1 MNRLGSMNVLVMKK
15 GLRKMVIPLT
25 QSTKKLDESGYYDHI
40 MTMNHGD
47 TLDIISGKT
56 WYMMGV
62 PIPCEAGSLGLLD
75 PSYEDSTSIS

>member
-1 MNRLGSMNVLVMKK
+1 MDNTGFSTMKHLGSMNVLVMKN

-25 QSTKKLDESGYYDHI
+25 QSTKKQMNLVT

-56 WYMMGV
+56 W
-62 PIPCEAGSLGLLD
+62 
-75 PSYEDSTSIS
+75 